1 MSNMGI
7 KKGVFKGFAI
17 VRDRYGKIK
26 VGPNYDKLKPEYR
39 KILDQLLEDEKN
51 AT

>member
-1 MSNMGI
+1 MGI
-7 KKGVFKGFAI
+7 KKGRVKGFAV
-17 VRDRYGKIK
+17 VRDKNGKIK

-51 AT
+51 AS